1 MKRAPIEF
9 DKLTRDHWL
18 EGTKVSGK
26 ALSKA
31 MKEGEQS
38 SKIWSS
44 FQQNLTQD
52 QRDALIKVKSNRH
65 LRLYNEF
72 YSLLE
77 SPVSADKQRKL
88 AKLVQKHSA
97 FVGNQL
103 QHDSAL
109 RVKFLS
115 SLRDCSHIE
124 SEYRILL
131 EQITKT
137 PALAKDFEKL
147 LLAYMS
153 DTPCKPPLHIPY
165 HNKGLRCYLVRS
177 YETYPTISLMLL
189 RNPEHFSI
197 EFIARTVLSRITL
210 PSEFKSEINSI
221 RWKFRNLLKLVIA
234 SLSTTL
240 VDLVFNTPPITS
252 EVLNAILTLPVIK
265 KPAPVRVPANFNEF
279 KTISADQLE
288 KVEGVLTK
296 KRPTSEEVIDVEDD
310 CEFTPIRS
318 QPRYEREPFYTP
330 VTPPFAQKGQNI
342 ADEPDDT
349 VPYPLTYF
357 SA

>member
-44 FQQNLTQD
+44 FQEHLTQVD
-52 QRDALIKVKSNRH
+52 RDALLKVKSNRH
-65 LRLYNEF
+65 LRLYDELYN
-72 YSLLE
+72 LLE
-77 SPVSADKQRKL
+77 SPVTADKQRKL

-103 QHDSAL
+103 QHDRDL

-137 PALAKDFEKL
+137 PALAKDFETL
-147 LLAYMS
+147 LLGYMTNTLC
-153 DTPCKPPLHIPY
+153 DPPLHVPY
-165 HNKGLRCYLVRS
+165 HNKGLRSYLVRS
-177 YETYPTISLMLL
+177 YETYPHISLMLL
-189 RNPEHFSI
+189 RNPENFSI
-197 EFIARTVLSRITL
+197 EFIARTLLSRITL

-221 RWKFRNLLKLVIA
+221 RWKFRNFLKLAIA

-240 VDLVFNTPPITS
+240 VDLVFNTPPITL
-252 EVLNAILTLPVIK
+252 EVLNAILTLPEVK
-265 KPAPVRVPANFNEF
+265 KPEPVRVPVNFNAF

-288 KVEGVLTK
+288 KVEGVLTERHSSK
-296 KRPTSEEVIDVEDD
+296 QVIDVGDD
-310 CEFTPIRS
+310 SDFSPFKPLPRNLQSLDCTTDFESKREQAS
-318 QPRYEREPFYTP
+318 DDQPE
-330 VTPPFAQKGQNI
+330 
-342 ADEPDDT
+342 T

-357 SA
+357 SV